1 MYDVIVT
8 GARCAGA
15 PTAMLLAQ
23 KGYSVL
29 LVDRGK
35 FPSDMPM
42 STHLLW
48 PPAVL
53 RLSRWGLLDR
63 VVASGCPPISTYEFD
78 MGGFTLVGSPPAVEG
93 VSEAY
98 SPRRHVLDHILVE
111 AAVAAGAELRERCT
125 IHDLVVENGG
135 VTGVRAGGPRGTTVT
150 ERARLVVGA
159 DGPRSIVAR
168 RVDAPTY
175 NSHPVLQGTCWTY
188 WSGVPTHTFE
198 VYPRE
203 YRAAYAWRTADG
215 LTLVGVNWTAA
226 DFARLGPD
234 IEAEYF
240 AGLDATAPG
249 LAMRVRAGQREERWL
264 RGCVPNFF
272 RRPYGPGWALVGDAG
287 YTKDPC
293 TAAGITDAFRDAE
306 LLASAI
312 DDGLSGRRP
321 LDAALAEYERQR
333 NMIAR
338 PFYEFI
344 CGLATFAP
352 PPPEMARVFA
362 ALRTNQ
368 AETNRF
374 LGLFAQTVS
383 PAEFFAPGSIDRI
396 LSEADLPATALAF
409 ARQGAVDGRVDGG
422 VRSHTA
428 SR

>member
-1 MYDVIVT
+1 MYDVIVV

-15 PTAMLLAQ
+15 PTAMLLARR
-23 KGYSVL
+23 GHSVL
-29 LVDRGK
+29 LVDRGF

-53 RLSRWGLLDR
+53 RLERWDLLDR

-98 SPRRHVLDHILVE
+98 SPRRYLLDGVLVE
-111 AAVAAGAELRERCT
+111 AAVAAGAELRERFT
-125 IHDLVVENGG
+125 IEDLVVADGR
-135 VTGVRAGGPRGTTVT
+135 VTGIRGRGVRGTTLT
-150 ERARLVVGA
+150 ETARLVVGA

-168 RVDAPTY
+168 RVGAPIY

-188 WSGVPTHTFE
+188 WSGVPTSTFE
-198 VYPRE
+198 VYPRD
-203 YRAAYAWRTADG
+203 YRCAYAWRTADG
-215 LTLVGVNWTAA
+215 LTLVGVNWIAA
-226 DFARLGPD
+226 DFARLGTDAEAGYFDVLEATGPD
-234 IEAEYF
+234 LA
-240 AGLDATAPG
+240 AGC
-249 LAMRVRAGQREERWL
+249 RAGRREERWS
-264 RGCVPNFF
+264 RGCVPSFF

-312 DDGLSGRRP
+312 HDGLSGHRP
-321 LDAALAEYERQR
+321 MEAALAEYERQR
-333 NMIAR
+333 NLIAG
-338 PFYEFI
+338 PFYDFI
-344 CGLATFAP
+344 CELATFTP
-352 PPPEMARVFA
+352 PPPEMARLFA

-368 AETNRF
+368 AETDRF

-383 PAEFFAPGSIDRI
+383 PAEFFAPASIDRI
-396 LSEADLPATALAF
+396 LSEAGF
-409 ARQGAVDGRVDGG
+409 QGLHSENV
-422 VRSHTA
+422 H
-428 SR
+428 